1 MDPIIL
7 TTLCSLGSSVISSI
21 VSFFVAKKK
30 YNVEIDHDEIQ
41 NMRDSLDFYKDLAE
55 SNQKILTDILSKSE
69 ELANSNIKLL
79 LEVQNLKAQVGT
91 LLQIINT
98 ELSEVDFSKYGIEIQ
113 NGTIIRKKNFLKKD
127 K

>member
-7 TTLCSLGSSVISSI
+7 TTLCSIGSSVVSSV
-21 VSFFVAKKK
+21 VSFFIAKKK
-30 YNVEIDHDEIQ
+30 YNVEVDHDAIK
-41 NMRDSLDFYKDLAE
+41 NMEESLAFYERLAD
-55 SNQKILTDILSKSE
+55 SNQKILAEILTKSE
-69 ELANSNIKLL
+69 ELANSNIQLL

-98 ELSEVDFSKYGIEIQ
+98 ELSDIDFSKYGIEVQ
-113 NGTIIRKKNFLKKD
+113 NGTIIRKKTDKKD

>member
-7 TTLCSLGSSVISSI
+7 TTLCSIGSSVVSSV

-30 YNVEIDHDEIQ
+30 YNVEVDHDEIQ
-41 NMRDSLDFYKDLAE
+41 NMKESLDFYKQLSE
-55 SNQKILTDILSKSE
+55 SNQKILSEILTKSE

-79 LEVQNLKAQVGT
+79 LEVQNLKSQVGI

-98 ELSEVDFSKYGIEIQ
+98 ELSEVDFSKYGIEVQ
-113 NGTIIRKKNFLKKD
+113 NGTIVRKKLIKKD

>member
-7 TTLCSLGSSVISSI
+7 TTLCSIGSSVVSSV

-30 YNVEIDHDEIQ
+30 YNVEVDHTAIQ
-41 NMRDSLDFYKDLAE
+41 NMQESLAFYEKLAE
-55 SNQKILTDILSKSE
+55 SNQKILDEILTKSE
-69 ELANSNIKLL
+69 ELANSNIQLL
-79 LEVQNLKAQVGT
+79 LEVQNLKTQVGT

-98 ELSEVDFSKYGIEIQ
+98 ELSDVDFSKYGIEVQ
-113 NGTIIRKKNFLKKD
+113 NGTIIRKKTNKK

>member
-7 TTLCSLGSSVISSI
+7 TALCSVGSSVVSSV

-30 YNVEIDHDEIQ
+30 YNVEVDHVAIK
-41 NMRDSLDFYKDLAE
+41 NMEESLAFYERLAD
-55 SNQKILTDILSKSE
+55 SNQKILAEILTKSE
-69 ELANSNIKLL
+69 ELANSNIQLL
-79 LEVQNLKAQVGT
+79 MEVQNLKVQVGT

-98 ELSEVDFSKYGIEIQ
+98 ELSDVDFSKYGIEVQ
-113 NGTIIRKKNFLKKD
+113 NGTIIRKKTDKKD

>member
-7 TTLCSLGSSVISSI
+7 TTLCSIGSSTIASI

-30 YNVEIDHDEIQ
+30 YNVEVDHDEIQ
-41 NMRDSLDFYKDLAE
+41 NMKESLDFYKQLSE
-55 SNQKILTDILSKSE
+55 SNQKILSEILTKSE

-79 LEVQNLKAQVGT
+79 LEVQNLKSQVGI

-98 ELSEVDFSKYGIEIQ
+98 ELSEVDFSKYGIEVQ
-113 NGTIIRKKNFLKKD
+113 NGTIVRKKLTKKD

>member
-7 TTLCSLGSSVISSI
+7 TTLCSIGSSTIASI
-21 VSFFVAKKK
+21 VSFFIAKKK
-30 YNVEIDHDEIQ
+30 YNVEVDHDEIQ
-41 NMRDSLDFYKDLAE
+41 NMKESLDFYKQLSE
-55 SNQKILTDILSKSE
+55 SNQKILSEILTKSE

-79 LEVQNLKAQVGT
+79 LEVQNLKSQVGI

-98 ELSEVDFSKYGIEIQ
+98 ELNEVDFSKYGIEVQ
-113 NGTIIRKKNFLKKD
+113 NGAIVKNKLIKKD

>member
-7 TTLCSLGSSVISSI
+7 TALCSVGSSVVSSV

-30 YNVEIDHDEIQ
+30 YNVEVDHDAIK
-41 NMRDSLDFYKDLAE
+41 NMEESLAFYERLAD
-55 SNQKILTDILSKSE
+55 SNQKILAEILTKSE
-69 ELANSNIKLL
+69 ELANSNIQLL
-79 LEVQNLKAQVGT
+79 MEVQNLKVQVGT

-98 ELSEVDFSKYGIEIQ
+98 ELSDVDFSKYGIEVQ
-113 NGTIIRKKNFLKKD
+113 NGTIIRKKTDKKD

>member
-7 TTLCSLGSSVISSI
+7 TTLCSIGSSTIASV

-30 YNVEIDHDEIQ
+30 YNVEVDHDEIQ
-41 NMRDSLDFYKDLAE
+41 NMKESLDFYKQLSE
-55 SNQKILTDILSKSE
+55 SNQKILSEILTKSE

-79 LEVQNLKAQVGT
+79 LEVQNLKSQVGI

-98 ELSEVDFSKYGIEIQ
+98 ELNEVDFAKYGIEVQ
-113 NGTIIRKKNFLKKD
+113 NGAIIKKKIQKR
-127 K
+127 

>member
-7 TTLCSLGSSVISSI
+7 TTLCSIGSSVVSSV

-30 YNVEIDHDEIQ
+30 YNVEVDHTAIQ
-41 NMRDSLDFYKDLAE
+41 NMQESLAFYEKLAE
-55 SNQKILTDILSKSE
+55 SNQKILDEILTKSE
-69 ELANSNIKLL
+69 ELANSNIQLL
-79 LEVQNLKAQVGT
+79 LEVQNLKTQVGT

-98 ELSEVDFSKYGIEIQ
+98 ELSDVDFSKYGIEVQ
-113 NGTIIRKKNFLKKD
+113 NGTIIRKKTNKKN

>member
-7 TTLCSLGSSVISSI
+7 TTLCSIGSSVVSSV

-30 YNVEIDHDEIQ
+30 YNVEVDHDAIK
-41 NMRDSLDFYKDLAE
+41 NMEESLAFYERLAD
-55 SNQKILTDILSKSE
+55 SNQKILAEILTKSE
-69 ELANSNIKLL
+69 ELANSNIQLL
-79 LEVQNLKAQVGT
+79 IEVQNLKVQVGT

-98 ELSEVDFSKYGIEIQ
+98 ELSDVDFSKYGIEVH
-113 NGTIIRKKNFLKKD
+113 NGTIVRKKTDKKD